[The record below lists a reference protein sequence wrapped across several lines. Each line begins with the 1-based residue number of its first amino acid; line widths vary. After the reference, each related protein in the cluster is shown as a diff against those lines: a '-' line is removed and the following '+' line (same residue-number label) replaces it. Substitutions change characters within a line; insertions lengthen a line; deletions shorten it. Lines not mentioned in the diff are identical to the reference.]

1 MALPLPA
8 GMVRRH
14 LLSTGALPNHLVK
27 SEARKGRR
35 QWNQLALKVIAASSL
50 SLFLL
55 FTAPPFFSLPRPGR
69 QVDDDGSN
77 FQLHQQTQPG
87 MHRIR
92 PRRMKHTTSFSSSPL
107 SEYLIFNF

>member
-27 SEARKGRR
+27 SEARKGSR
-35 QWNQLALKVIAASSL
+35 QCNKLALKVIAASSL

-55 FTAPPFFSLPRPGR
+55 FTAPFFSLPRPGR

-87 MHRIR
+87 MHWIR